1 MKTGLFFLVTLF
13 SLVCYGQQR
22 PDSLTYDS
30 LHDAEI
36 RLIGLGTN
44 MIQSGDESMRLF
56 NGRSFLITLSRALRI
71 KNSYFYR
78 FDSLNCASILYS
90 PDDAFRIITWNVV
103 LNNETFHYFGVIQL
117 NPVFMKSIKDTSN
130 LRSVY
135 PLIDRSSQIRNPM
148 DTTLGPEF
156 WYGANYYQIIP
167 VMNKGKKA
175 YTLLGWNGST
185 MMTNKKIVDYLFFD
199 LNRPRFGAPVFDLK
213 DPRYKRL
220 PSRLIF
226 EFSNQA
232 TMTLKYSVKKKFLIY
247 ESMVPPRPQDYGHPE
262 TYLPDGSFDYL
273 IYKKGIWEKQSG
285 ALRDFDLE

>member
-1 MKTGLFFLVTLF
+1 MKSGLFFLASLF
-13 SLVCYGQQR
+13 SIICYGQHR
-22 PDSLTYDS
+22 PDSLSYDT
-30 LHDAEI
+30 LHDAEL
-36 RLIGLGTN
+36 RLMGLGTN
-44 MIQSGDESMRLF
+44 MIQSGDESTRLF

-103 LNNETFHYFGVIQL
+103 LNNESFHYFGVIQL
-117 NPVFMKSIKDTSN
+117 NPIFMKKVKDTSN

-148 DTTLGPEF
+148 DTTLGPEY
-156 WYGANYYQIIP
+156 WYGATYYQIIP
-167 VMNKGKKA
+167 VLNKGKTA

-185 MMTNKKIVDYLFFD
+185 MMTNKKIVDYLYFD
-199 LNRPRFGAPVFDLK
+199 QNRPRFGAAVFDLK
-213 DPRYKRL
+213 DPRYKRF

-232 TMTLKYSVKKKFLIY
+232 TMTLKYSVKKKYIIY
-247 ESMVPPRPQDYGHPE
+247 ESVVPPRPQDYGHPE

-273 IYKKGIWEKQSG
+273 IYKKGIWEKQTG
-285 ALRDFDLE
+285 VLRDFDLE